1 MDGGCFRSVKKN
13 EKYYENDNDELSA
26 VSVIA
31 ERGAANA
38 GDVGAAF
45 F

>member
-1 MDGGCFRSVKKN
+1 MDGGCFRSVKMN
-13 EKYYENDNDELSA
+13 ENYENDNDELSA
-26 VSVIA
+26 VSVVA

-38 GDVGAAF
+38 GDVGTAF

>member
-1 MDGGCFRSVKKN
+1 MDGGLFRSVKKN
-13 EKYYENDNDELSA
+13 ENYYENDNDELSA

-38 GDVGAAF
+38 GDIRAAF

>member
-1 MDGGCFRSVKKN
+1 MEGCSGPSKMN

-31 ERGAANA
+31 QRGAANA

>member
-1 MDGGCFRSVKKN
+1 MN

-26 VSVIA
+26 VSVLA
-31 ERGAANA
+31 KRGAANA
-38 GDVGAAF
+38 GDVRATF